1 MRAQVEG
8 RPAAISTAGHDE
20 ITEMAKAT
28 QFFVTELKQREE
40 ALAAAKKAAE
50 NARDATEQAH
60 FDAAAAR
67 GDTERAR
74 EVMQIILDKMND
86 GVMLV
91 DKDFRVQFA
100 NRQLM
105 EFNQYPPDVMY
116 PGASG
121 YDVMRF
127 QAERGD
133 YGPVDDVE
141 RIVQERATISRKPG
155 GSRFARRTLSGES
168 AQCPFKPMDDRGP
181 LG

>member
-1 MRAQVEG
+1 MAIFVYVRRVTPRLKVLQQYMQAQVEG

-74 EVMQIILDKMND
+74 EARRILLDKMND
-86 GVMLV
+86 AAMLV
-91 DKDFRVQFA
+91 DK
-100 NRQLM
+100 
-105 EFNQYPPDVMY
+105 
-116 PGASG
+116 
-121 YDVMRF
+121 
-127 QAERGD
+127 
-133 YGPVDDVE
+133 
-141 RIVQERATISRKPG
+141 
-155 GSRFARRTLSGES
+155 
-168 AQCPFKPMDDRGP
+168 
-181 LG
+181 